1 MLTSQT
7 EDQSFSKCSVTKCLI
22 KIVSLPYNSGIL
34 IYLVVILGQ
43 NDSKICICTAPV
55 KINTHGYSKIWTNPS
70 LQLSAFILF
79 IIHKY
84 SLNLKS
90 SDALLSQVRTH
101 SSRVVGADGSSTLWR
116 PISPMDMF
124 ILVAYHYVKSRVL
137 SSNKDVKP
145 K

>member
-90 SDALLSQVRTH
+90 SDALLSQGSNPQQQGGRRRWVQYTMATYFTNGYVH
-101 SSRVVGADGSSTLWR
+101 SGS
-116 PISPMDMF
+116 ISLCE
-124 ILVAYHYVKSRVL
+124 ITSSLVQQRR
-137 SSNKDVKP
+137 
-145 K
+145 